1 MNAATRFIAGDWGTS
16 HLRLM
21 LCDADGA
28 LLETRQGPGAAA
40 ARGHFAQ
47 VFDELTSDWLKPGD
61 LPALLCGMVG
71 STFGWQEAPY
81 LHCPQ
86 GLAGLAGRLLAV
98 RPGVRIV
105 PGMMCSNVLGAPDVM
120 RGEET
125 QLLGALTLEPA
136 LGRGRQLLCM
146 PGTHTKWVSLDDGV
160 VQQFLTVPTGE
171 LFRMLCDHSVLVRD
185 RDTPVEHQDDDFA
198 RGLEQAVR
206 QAGVPVLHQLF
217 QARSLRLGGQLTA
230 RGAPAWTSG
239 LLIGADVG
247 GALPLLADREPT
259 VTLIATSS
267 LAPLYAQALQRL
279 GRPSRCIAGEDASW
293 AGLADLHRQLIASA

>member
-1 MNAATRFIAGDWGTS
+1 MTAVDMATSFVAGDWGTS

-21 LCDADGA
+21 LCAADGT
-28 LLETRQGPGAAA
+28 LLQTRQGPGAAA
-40 ARGHFAQ
+40 SRGRFAE
-47 VFDELTSDWLKPGD
+47 VFDELAGGWRG
-61 LPALLCGMVG
+61 LPTLLCGMVG

-81 LHCPQ
+81 LRCPQ
-86 GLAGLAGRLLAV
+86 GLAGIADRLMAV
-98 RPGVRIV
+98 RPDVHIV
-105 PGMMCSNVLGAPDVM
+105 PGMRCSNVLGAPDVM

-136 LGRGRQLLCM
+136 LARGRQLLCL

-185 RDTPVEHQDDDFA
+185 RDTPVEHHPEDFA

-230 RGAPAWTSG
+230 LGAPSWTSG

-247 GALPLLADREPT
+247 GALPLLDGREPT
-259 VTLIATSS
+259 VTLVATGP
-267 LAPLYAQALQRL
+267 LTALYAQALQRH
-279 GRPSRCIAGEDASW
+279 GRPSRCIAGEDASL
-293 AGLADLHRQLIASA
+293 AGLVSLHRQRMART